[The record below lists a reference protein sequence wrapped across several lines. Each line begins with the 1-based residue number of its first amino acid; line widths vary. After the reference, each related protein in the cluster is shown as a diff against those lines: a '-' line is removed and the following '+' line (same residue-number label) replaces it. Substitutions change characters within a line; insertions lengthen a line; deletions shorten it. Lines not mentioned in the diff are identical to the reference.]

1 MTIVYFKDNMK
12 KGEIAEETLPTQK
25 WNINKINCNN
35 F

>member
-25 WNINKINCNN
+25 
-35 F
+35 